1 MTVNALTQEARH
13 EQALQSYLQESPQLA
28 EEIKDLSADDQKDQI
43 QWAFEDEAES
53 QGLQP
58 WELTLKYTSTPEE
71 FEAARLVLH
80 KEAAEVLGVEW
91 QEYCEMNNLVVLRQI
106 QASSSKLQVKAD
118 PLAACCLPLVTAPQR
133 LKRIDRSIA
142 FTSLVSA
149 PIEM

>member
-1 MTVNALTQEARH
+1 MIPNGSEGRTIRVREILDDPDPSSIPQIKENAMTVNALTQEARH
-13 EQALQSYLQESPQLA
+13 EQALQSYLLESPQLA

-91 QEYCEMNNLVVLRQI
+91 QEYCEMNNLVV
-106 QASSSKLQVKAD
+106 
-118 PLAACCLPLVTAPQR
+118 
-133 LKRIDRSIA
+133 
-142 FTSLVSA
+142 
-149 PIEM
+149 

>member
-1 MTVNALTQEARH
+1 MISENDMTELTQEQRH
-13 EQALQSYLQESPQLA
+13 EQALEKYILDVPDLK

-71 FEAARLVLH
+71 FEAQRLVLH

-91 QEYCEMNNLVVLRQI
+91 EEYCEMNNLVV
-106 QASSSKLQVKAD
+106 
-118 PLAACCLPLVTAPQR
+118 
-133 LKRIDRSIA
+133 
-142 FTSLVSA
+142 
-149 PIEM
+149 

>member
-1 MTVNALTQEARH
+1 MTTTEMTQEVQH
-13 EQALQSYLQESPQLA
+13 QAALDKYLEATPQLK
-28 EEIKDLSADDQKDQI
+28 EEIKDLSADDQRNQI

-91 QEYCEMNNLVVLRQI
+91 DEYCEMNNLVV
-106 QASSSKLQVKAD
+106 
-118 PLAACCLPLVTAPQR
+118 
-133 LKRIDRSIA
+133 
-142 FTSLVSA
+142 
-149 PIEM
+149 